1 MWKALSLTFST
12 TVKEVIEKSRHF
24 SEDLEMTNRYGK
36 RYNHYA
42 HQSNLTE
49 ALFHSSYSAFS
60 QKREKNNQCWFI
72 KWKTYILSVHMTTSR
87 ANLENNLLVP
97 QKLILK

>member
-12 TVKEVIEKSRHF
+12 TVKEVIEESRHF

-36 RYNHYA
+36 RYNHA
-42 HQSNLTE
+42 NQSNLTE

-60 QKREKNNQCWFI
+60 QKKRKINQCWFI

-87 ANLENNLLVP
+87 ANLENNLLIP